1 MTFRQAKEIIMHDK
15 NSWATRNDD
24 GSWRIIDAAA
34 EALAE
39 RLPLV
44 DPHITTEA
52 ELAQDDAEILPSLVD
67 GQPVITPEQAC
78 NMSDGR
84 EI

>member
-1 MTFRQAKEIIMHDK
+1 MTFHQAKEIIMHDK
-15 NSWATRNDD
+15 NSWAIRNDD

-34 EALAE
+34 EELAE

-67 GQPVITPEQAC
+67 GQPVITSEQAC